1 MQTPATMNEATN
13 PFNGLDTLSLD
24 NRRSFGRYRL
34 PISLLAEASWN
45 GRQLPLLHS
54 PDYENISA
62 TGASLVLAH
71 EPVPPVDAEVHVSF
85 PLVDRPFQPGR
96 IFARCRGRVVRR
108 EERNRVAVFFE
119 DVDFI
124 RDERASGIPD
134 AVFAIA

>member
-24 NRRSFGRYRL
+24 NRRSFGR
-34 PISLLAEASWN
+34 
-45 GRQLPLLHS
+45 
-54 PDYENISA
+54 
-62 TGASLVLAH
+62 
-71 EPVPPVDAEVHVSF
+71 PVDAEVHVSF

>member
-1 MQTPATMNEATN
+1 MQAPATMNEPTST
-13 PFNGLDTLSLD
+13 FNGLDTLSLD

-45 GRQLPLLHS
+45 GRQLPLVHS
-54 PDYENISA
+54 PDHENISA
-62 TGASLVLAH
+62 TGASLVLAGG
-71 EPVPPVDAEVHVSF
+71 PVPPVSF
-85 PLVDRPFQPGR
+85 PLVGRPFQPGR
-96 IFARCRGRVVRR
+96 IFARCRGRVVRS

-134 AVFAIA
+134 NVFAIA